1 MSLKKK
7 RDFTA
12 SELLNKAEDDDDE
25 VTEKAMKILLDRIK
39 RFVKKDDNKKFK
51 NMITFKKL
59 LKVNDY
65 EIEEEPPVIKKDSM
79 YINYLVNSK
88 INDEVETIGVLTG
101 KIPKYRWDEFKE
113 KYEENFNLK
122 VLD

>member
-51 NMITFKKL
+51 N
-59 LKVNDY
+59 
-65 EIEEEPPVIKKDSM
+65 
-79 YINYLVNSK
+79 
-88 INDEVETIGVLTG
+88 
-101 KIPKYRWDEFKE
+101 R
-113 KYEENFNLK
+113 
-122 VLD
+122 